1 MLILTRKFIDNV
13 VYNHENSSEFSII
26 YLHALKE
33 WIALEC
39 QDNQLITVTQTS
51 SVTQGM
57 EYYVKFE
64 NPFQEVLFRLRY
76 SEYIK

>member
-13 VYNHENSSEFSII
+13 VYNHENSSKFSII

-33 WIALEC
+33 WFELQYTNCLA
-39 QDNQLITVTQTS
+39 TVSQTPS
-51 SVTQGM
+51 GPRGI

-64 NPFQEVLFRLRY
+64 DPSQETLFRVKY
-76 SEYIK
+76 SEYL